1 MQPRLS
7 RGLDMAVVIG
17 GSCGV
22 NLRNVP
28 KRGERIFIFAIV
40 FLAASTLC
48 LPVPPTEEVATLY
61 PWWAVRLEIG
71 KILFHELLFM
81 CWLFLYG
88 GGHVLGSLASGG
100 GAAQRAATTLI
111 MLALWCGLVSMTAPL
126 PWQDLGRTLRLML
139 NAACILAFVRW
150 GRQFGTL
157 PLAAM
162 VLGSLAGT
170 LINLMMSYQYPLVID
185 GLMRLSGQNTPG
197 VAMGVAIHLAAW
209 WFHFA
214 NRTKTKLL
222 IASASLV
229 FAFACAISFSR
240 IGWFAGATGLLVWLY
255 IIYFAQHQCS
265 SRRRQT
271 RMLRTVLTLVFFSMF
286 AFVLTTNTGQAGLGW
301 MFGLVTQKA
310 SYEGEGDRQRLMY
323 LYGTMEILEEY
334 PLGVGY
340 SGFFDVWTR
349 TEAFQSQ
356 NAPDEP
362 SPTEA
367 NPHSTFLWYATTGG
381 VPGGV
386 LSVGVFFSLIG
397 LLWYGLRM
405 VFGRGGVILFFL
417 LAASYLV
424 MGLTVPYLYSNLIL
438 IFPAAFVLGLGLA
451 LRKNP
456 CSIVATR
463 KLDKS
468 MA

>member
-7 RGLDMAVVIG
+7 RALDMAVAIG
-17 GSCGV
+17 RSFWV
-22 NLRNVP
+22 NLRDVRE
-28 KRGERIFIFAIV
+28 RGERIFVVAIL

-61 PWWAVRLEIG
+61 PWWAERFDIG
-71 KILFHELLFM
+71 NILFHEILFI

-100 GAAQRAATTLI
+100 AAQRAATALT
-111 MLALWCGLVSMTAPL
+111 MLALWCGLVSITAPL
-126 PWQDLGRTLRLML
+126 PWQDLGRTLRLIL

-150 GRQFGTL
+150 GKQFGIL
-157 PLAAM
+157 PLAAW

-170 LINLMMSYQYPLVID
+170 LSNLMMSFQYPLIID

-197 VAMGVAIHLAAW
+197 VAMGIAIHLAAW
-209 WFHFA
+209 WFHLA
-214 NRTKTKLL
+214 NRTQTKLL

-255 IIYFAQHQCS
+255 IIYFAKHQFPC
-265 SRRRQT
+265 RRRQT
-271 RMLRTVLTLVFFSMF
+271 RKLRTVLTLVFFSMF
-286 AFVLTTNTGQAGLGW
+286 LLVPTTNIGQAGTDW
-301 MFGLVTQKA
+301 MFSLVTQKT

-323 LYGTMEILEEY
+323 LYGTMEILEES
-334 PLGVGY
+334 PLGSGY
-340 SGFFDVWTR
+340 SGVYDAWMR
-349 TEAFQSQ
+349 TAASKSPEA
-356 NAPDEP
+356 PYET

-367 NPHSTFLWYATTGG
+367 NPHSTFLWYATIGG
-381 VPGGV
+381 VPALV
-386 LSVGVFFSLIG
+386 LSLGLFFSLIG
-397 LLWYGLRM
+397 LLRFGLRM
-405 VFGRGGVILFFL
+405 VFGRGGVILFAM

-424 MGLTVPYLYSNLIL
+424 MGLTVPYLLSNLIL
-438 IFPAAFVLGLGLA
+438 IFPAAYVLGLGLA

-463 KLDKS
+463 KLDRV